1 MGVIKKKPKKGYEVG
16 YKKPPKHSQFKPG
29 QSGNPNGRPKGTK
42 NLKTDLEEELKERIP
57 IKEAGKAKKVSKQRA
72 MVKALMAKAV
82 SGDTKAVNI
91 VMGMISKL
99 MIGEEAAETTLED
112 QTATDEA
119 ILDELGAMILAN
131 AQKKGSNDA
140 EDERISGC
148 GPEK

>member
-16 YKKPPKHSQFKPG
+16 YKKPPKHTQFKPG

-82 SGDTKAVNI
+82 GGDTKAVNI

-99 MIGEEAAETTLED
+99 MIGEETAETTLED
-112 QTATDEA
+112 LTATDEA

-131 AQKKGSNDA
+131 AQKKG
-140 EDERISGC
+140 
-148 GPEK
+148 

>member
-1 MGVIKKKPKKGYEVG
+1 MAIKKKPKKDYEVG
-16 YKKPPKHSQFKPG
+16 YKKPPVEHQFKPG
-29 QSGNPNGRPKGTK
+29 RSGNPKGRTKGTK

-82 SGDTKAVNI
+82 GGDTKAVNI

-99 MIGEEAAETTLED
+99 MIGEDMDEAKLED
-112 QTATDEA
+112 LTATDEA

-131 AQKKGSNDA
+131 AKEKECNNA
-140 EDERISGC
+140 EDERIPGC

>member
-82 SGDTKAVNI
+82 GGDTKAVNI

-112 QTATDEA
+112 LTATDEA

-131 AQKKGSNDA
+131 AQKKG
-140 EDERISGC
+140 
-148 GPEK
+148 